1 MLYSL
6 RLGCRGEKWSTV
18 HLVFAYFLPEAGA
31 KGWRR
36 SVPKVG
42 RQKQTSFT
50 RYALPKNL
58 QIALVLCSIVLVCN
72 GN

>member
-1 MLYSL
+1 
-6 RLGCRGEKWSTV
+6 
-18 HLVFAYFLPEAGA
+18 LVFAYFLPEAGA